1 MTRSMDH
8 VRWSRR
14 TVLGAAAATAGAL
27 VAPPLAWAADDAD
40 LDLSKP
46 LPDPVDRGVRVWDVA
61 PLDYVAEEYLMRGAA
76 PIYRSVTMADAID
89 MSKRDNVA
97 DLGRRSFP
105 PRKVLSVAP
114 YCTRLIVYRPRDMSR
129 FSGVALIEPFHP
141 AGGGNLIVWP
151 LVNRFLSLR
160 GHALIGVQHPITFDG
175 MRKADPA
182 RYGALAAAHSTQL
195 WGMLADAA
203 RLAKGLGRRRPMP
216 ASARRLFMTG
226 YSYTGV
232 ATATFANFHH
242 NESRAADGAALFD
255 GYAPMANA
263 TYVRPLDVPVIRF
276 NTQSDFNSFGGLGN
290 RLPDSDAADSR
301 RRLYEAAGAAHA
313 GAHDSVPGSA
323 KPPAERK
330 VEQAAHL
337 PQSHDSVCRAG
348 FPAGSQNNNLPTRPF
363 MEGIFDNLVA
373 WVEQG
378 KPPPHAPLIA
388 TGPDG
393 NAALD
398 PDGNAIGGL
407 RMADM
412 RVPVAAYGVGAG
424 DCLLLGYRLPFTS
437 EHRRALYG
445 DRDHYLAQY
454 DAAVDALVA
463 ERWIPAESAAWL
475 REHGRRDAQI

>member
-1 MTRSMDH
+1 MKRPMDH
-8 VRWSRR
+8 TRWSRR
-14 TVLGAAAATAGAL
+14 TILGAAAATAGVL
-27 VAPPLAWAADDAD
+27 VAPPVARAAGAGI
-40 LDLSKP
+40 DLSKP
-46 LPDPVDRGVRVWDVA
+46 LPDPVGRGVRVWDVA
-61 PLDYVAEEYLMRGAA
+61 PLDYVAEEYLMRGSA
-76 PIYRSVTMADAID
+76 PVYQSVTMADAVD

-114 YCTRLIVYRPRDMSR
+114 YCTRVVVYRPRDMSR

-151 LVNRFLSLR
+151 LINRFLSLR
-160 GHALIGVQHPITFDG
+160 GHVLIGVQHQITFDG
-175 MRKADPA
+175 MRKADPQ
-182 RYGALAAAHSTQL
+182 RYGALAAAHPTQL

-203 RLAKGLGRRRPMP
+203 RLAKGLGGRRPMP

-255 GYAPMANA
+255 GYVPMANA

-276 NTQSDFNSFGGLGN
+276 NTQSDFNSFGGLDN
-290 RLPDSDAADSR
+290 RLPDSDAPDSR

-313 GAHDSVPGSA
+313 GAHDPVPGSA
-323 KPPAERK
+323 KPPAEHK

-337 PQSHDSVCRAG
+337 PQSHDSVCRAA

-363 MEGIFDNLVA
+363 IEGIFDNLVT
-373 WVEQG
+373 WVERG
-378 KPPPHAPLIA
+378 TPPPHAPLIA
-388 TGPDG
+388 TGADG

-412 RVPVAAYGVGAG
+412 RVPIAAYGVGSG

-437 EHRRALYG
+437 ERRQALYG
-445 DRDHYLAQY
+445 NRDSYLARY
-454 DAAVDALVA
+454 DAAVDALVD
-463 ERWIPAESAAWL
+463 ERWIPSDSAAWL

>member
-1 MTRSMDH
+1 VTRSIDH
-8 VRWSRR
+8 THWSRR
-14 TVLGAAAATAGAL
+14 TILGAAAATAGAL
-27 VAPPLAWAADDAD
+27 VAPPFARAAGAGI
-40 LDLSKP
+40 DLSRP
-46 LPDPVDRGVRVWDVA
+46 LPDPVGQGVRVWDVA
-61 PLDYVAEEYLMRGAA
+61 PLDYVAEEYLMRGTA
-76 PIYRSVTMADAID
+76 PVYQSVTMADAID

-105 PRKVLSVAP
+105 PRRALSVSP

-129 FSGVALIEPFHP
+129 FSGVALVEPFHP
-141 AGGGNLIVWP
+141 AGGGNLLVWP
-151 LVNRFLSLR
+151 LINRFLSLR
-160 GHALIGVQHPITFDG
+160 GHVLIGVQHPITFDG
-175 MRKADPA
+175 VRKADPA
-182 RYGALAAAHSTQL
+182 RYGALAAAHPTQL

-203 RLAKGLGRRRPMP
+203 RLAKGLGGGRLVP

-242 NESRAADGAALFD
+242 NESRAPDGAPLFD
-255 GYAPMANA
+255 GYVPMANA

-276 NTQSDFNSFGGLGN
+276 NTQSDFNSFGGLDN

-313 GAHDSVPGSA
+313 GAHDPVPGSA
-323 KPPAERK
+323 NPPAERK
-330 VEQAAHL
+330 VEQAEHL
-337 PQSHDSVCRAG
+337 PQSHDSICRAG
-348 FPAGSQNNNLPTRPF
+348 FPAGSQDNNLPTRPF

-378 KPPPHAPLIA
+378 TPPPRAPLIA
-388 TGPDG
+388 TGADG

-398 PDGNAIGGL
+398 ADGNAIGGL

-412 RVPVAAYGVGAG
+412 RVPVAAYGVGTG
-424 DCLLLGYRLPFTS
+424 DCLLLGYRLPFTG
-437 EHRRALYG
+437 ERRRALYG
-445 DRDHYLAQY
+445 DRAHFLARY

-463 ERWIPAESAAWL
+463 ERWIPKESADWL
-475 REHGRRDAQI
+475 REHGRGDAHI